1 MRKKTKKFLILT
13 KNRKPEYLSQRL
25 FCIMA
30 LGGRA
35 SLRYDYELH
44 CKVHYNTALA
54 QHSPQNQ
61 GILAD
66 LF

>member
-1 MRKKTKKFLILT
+1 
-13 KNRKPEYLSQRL
+13 
-25 FCIMA
+25 MA
-30 LGGRA
+30 LGGRI
-35 SLRYDYELH
+35 SLLYDYELH

-66 LF
+66 VF